1 MKGPSAPTGR
11 CLIIFGFV
19 LLIFFAGC
27 ISPGGNGTSTPNTTT
42 VTCTDSDGGR
52 DTGAAGRVSV
62 GSLARSD
69 SCVGASTVKEYY
81 CEGGILGVSDIPCGS
96 GYVCTNG
103 ACTPVP
109 CSDSDGGEIAET
121 KGTATSGA
129 TSNSDS
135 CASETS
141 VTEYYCS
148 GGGILSKSMPCG
160 TGKHCSDGACVAY
173 TCTDSD
179 GGQEAGEAGTASI
192 GDTRKTDSCSSDN
205 RKVTEYYCDTS
216 GTIRNAS
223 ISCESDEICRDGACV
238 EAACTDSDGGQMKG
252 TAGNTTLGTTSHRDS
267 CYSNTSVLEY
277 YCSASG
283 ISETTLPCDS
293 GYYCNAGACARI
305 SCFDTDDN
313 LDPDDEYWFPFKT
326 ASSLTLYVGEKAQ
339 VDDGYYVGLDS
350 VDGTEGDETATFT
363 IYDKDGEVDTCDL
376 DNEEKTTNL
385 CGDHISLE
393 VTDISL
399 DDEYARIKGDLGYLQ
414 IYSQDGTVTIYNG
427 PGCMKADEYDIDT
440 ETSTFYPKL
449 VSSTVKMLGGSYR
462 VTSIDTTDKTVTI
475 EIDGDAEEIGDGDT
489 VEIDNQDYT
498 FSLEFSDYGL
508 VEWTIEKA

>member
-11 CLIIFGFV
+11 FMIAFGFV

-27 ISPGGNGTSTPNTTT
+27 TSPGGNGGSTHNTTT
-42 VTCTDSDGGR
+42 ACTDSDGGR

-62 GSLARSD
+62 GSLVRSD

-81 CEGGILGVSDIPCGS
+81 CEEGILGVSDIPCGS

-109 CSDSDGGEIAET
+109 CSDSDNGEVAET

-129 TSNSDS
+129 TSQTDS

-148 GGGILSKSMPCG
+148 GGGILSKSISCG

-179 GGQEAGEAGTASI
+179 GGQEPGEAGTASI
-192 GDTRKTDSCSSDN
+192 GDNRKTDTCSSDN
-205 RKVTEYYCDTS
+205 RKMTEYYCDAS
-216 GTIRNAS
+216 GNIRNAS
-223 ISCESDEICRDGACV
+223 ISCASDETCRDGACV
-238 EAACTDSDGGQMKG
+238 EAACTDSDGGQTKG
-252 TAGNTTLGTTSHRDS
+252 TAGNTTLGTTSHTDS

-283 ISETTLPCDS
+283 ISETTLTCDS
-293 GYYCNAGACARI
+293 GYYCNAGACARV
-305 SCFDTDDN
+305 SCFDNEEN
-313 LDPDDEYWFPFKT
+313 LDIDDQYWFAFKT

-339 VDDGYYVGLDS
+339 IDGDYYLGLDS
-350 VDGTEGDETATFT
+350 VDGTEGDETATLT
-363 IYDKDGEVDTCDL
+363 IYDKDGEVDTCDV
-376 DNEEKTTNL
+376 DNGEDTSNL
-385 CGDHISLE
+385 CGEGISLE

-399 DDEYARIKGDLGYLQ
+399 DDEYARIRGDLAYLQ
-414 IYSQDGTVTIYNG
+414 IYSQDGTVTTYNG

-449 VSSTVKMLGGSYR
+449 VSSTVKMLGALYR
-462 VTSIDTTDKTVTI
+462 VSSVENNQSVTI
-475 EIDGDAEEIGDGDT
+475 EIDGDAEEIGDGDD
-489 VEIDNQDYT
+489 VRINGQDYT

-508 VEWTIEKA
+508 VEWTIEKS